1 VHRKIFTSVP
11 CVAWLSVYL
20 LTRFTDVKYFYH
32 CHRVVVES
40 GKNEKNSNF
49 GVLIWRRMFAHRT
62 GRYGKAVVSIVC
74 NAVTENVVWSI
85 SESVRNSISLQV
97 NVTSLL
103 SLCRFQIPA
112 SPLVSSL
119 SLLLGFLV
127 CDSASFV
134 HQPV

>member
-1 VHRKIFTSVP
+1 
-11 CVAWLSVYL
+11 
-20 LTRFTDVKYFYH
+20 
-32 CHRVVVES
+32 
-40 GKNEKNSNF
+40 
-49 GVLIWRRMFAHRT
+49 MFAHRT
-62 GRYGKAVVSIVC
+62 GRYGKAVVC

-134 HQPV
+134 HQPI